1 MSEVRLRRV
10 LLVEPHFVMRNTVAN
25 VARQLRLGEIHEA
38 TTHEAAL
45 RMLKSDI
52 YDAMLTDLGDALGGV
67 ALVQQVRDGGTLC
80 DRELPIAIM
89 AGSLDADTVTVC
101 KGLLVQRIMI
111 KPFKVKTAVEVL
123 SSLSGVP
130 LPA

>member
-1 MSEVRLRRV
+1 MSAQLPRV

-25 VARQLRLGEIHEA
+25 VARQLRLGEVHEA

-45 RMLKSDI
+45 RMLKADV
-52 YDAMLTDLGDALGGV
+52 YDALLADLGETHGGL
-67 ALVQQVRDGGTLC
+67 ALVQQVREGGTLC
-80 DRELPIAIM
+80 VRDVPVAVM
-89 AGSLDADTVTVC
+89 ALSLDAETVALC
-101 KGLLVQRIMI
+101 KSLAVQRIMI

-123 SSLSGVP
+123 ASLCRMP